1 MTTTTELPPDAGWA
15 AYSPALLRAYDAVVL
30 GVSNRVLWR
39 CPAGTLRE
47 QYDAFVSSVHLDVG
61 PGTGYFLDRCTF
73 SVAHPQIT
81 LLDANLDVLACA
93 AKRLARYGPTTVQA
107 DIRKPLPLPERHFES
122 IGMGYG
128 LHCLPCAMSTKR
140 TVLANLATLLRS
152 NGVLFGSTILGRSP
166 AHTRGS
172 KVVQRLYNRRGIFA
186 NVDDDLDTLRSVL
199 GSVFARHELAIHGT
213 VAVFAAH
220 VS

>member
-15 AYSPALLRAYDAVVL
+15 AYTPALLHAYDAVVL
-30 GVSNRVLWR
+30 GASNRVLWR

-47 QYDAFVSSVHLDVG
+47 QYDAFASSVHLDVG

-73 SVAHPQIT
+73 PVAHPQIT
-81 LLDANLDVLACA
+81 LLDANPDVLAYA

-122 IGMGYG
+122 IGMGYV
-128 LHCLPCAMSTKR
+128 LHCLPGAVSTKR
-140 TVLANLATLLRS
+140 AVLANLATLLRS

-166 AHTRGS
+166 AHTRAS
-172 KVVQRLYNRRGIFA
+172 TVVQRLYNRRGIFA
-186 NVDDDLDTLRSVL
+186 NVDDDLGTLRSVL
-199 GSVFARHELAIHGT
+199 GSVFARHELATHGT
-213 VAVFAAH
+213 VAVFAGH

>member
-1 MTTTTELPPDAGWA
+1 MATTTELPPDAGWA

-73 SVAHPQIT
+73 PVAHPQIT
-81 LLDANLDVLACA
+81 LLDANPDVLAYA

-107 DIRKPLPLPERHFES
+107 DIRRPLPLPERYFES
-122 IGMGYG
+122 IGMGYV
-128 LHCLPCAMSTKR
+128 LHCLPGAVSTKR

-166 AHTRGS
+166 AHTRAS

-186 NVDDDLDTLRSVL
+186 NVDDDLGTLRSVL

-213 VAVFAAH
+213 VALFAAH